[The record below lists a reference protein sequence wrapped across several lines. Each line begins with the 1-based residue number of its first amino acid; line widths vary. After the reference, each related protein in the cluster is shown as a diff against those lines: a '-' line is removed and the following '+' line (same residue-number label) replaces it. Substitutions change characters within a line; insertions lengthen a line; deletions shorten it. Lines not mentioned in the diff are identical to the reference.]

1 MLFAADKYFT
11 KSSLYKV
18 LIINFFIKFI
28 KSFVLVLFELFFSV
42 IISSGLKGG
51 FMKKIQNKLI
61 ELFNRYKHVWI
72 LSYFII
78 YLTWFGYLERT
89 VTTHYHLIHLPI
101 DDYIPFCEYFVIPYI
116 MWFGYVAF
124 GIAFTALHD
133 KKEFYRLCAFLYTGM
148 TVFLVISTLYPNG
161 HNLRPYYFTHHN
173 MFTALC
179 EWLYSTDTPT
189 NLFPSIHVYNSLGI
203 HFAVMHSSYFK
214 DKKHVQHASL
224 VLCVLIILST
234 MFIKQHSVFDVST
247 AFMLAFVMYNVVYIK
262 NWMHLPQKSGSFQ
275 DTANSKV
282 RV

>member
-1 MLFAADKYFT
+1 MFLAADKYYT
-11 KSSLYKV
+11 KSLLYKV

-28 KSFVLVLFELFFSV
+28 NSFVLVLFELFFSV
-42 IISSGLKGG
+42 IISSGLKRW
-51 FMKKIQNKLI
+51 FMKNIQNKLI

-275 DTANSKV
+275 DTANRKV

>member
-1 MLFAADKYFT
+1 MSFLLHIAHHQLTGEILMLKKLWQKYWHILFA
-11 KSSLYKV
+11 LYIPIYLV
-18 LIINFFIKFI
+18 C
-28 KSFVLVLFELFFSV
+28 FVL
-42 IISSGLKGG
+42 
-51 FMKKIQNKLI
+51 
-61 ELFNRYKHVWI
+61 
-72 LSYFII
+72 
-78 YLTWFGYLERT
+78 LESRPVDLGT
-89 VTTHYHLIHLPI
+89 NIHIAL

-275 DTANSKV
+275 DAANRKV

>member
-18 LIINFFIKFI
+18 SIINFFIKFI

-42 IISSGLKGG
+42 IISCGLKGG

-275 DTANSKV
+275 DAANRKV
-282 RV
+282 RI

>member
-11 KSSLYKV
+11 KSLLSKV

-42 IISSGLKGG
+42 IISSGLKSG

-262 NWMHLPQKSGSFQ
+262 NYMHLPQKSGSFQ

>member
-11 KSSLYKV
+11 KSLLSKV

-275 DTANSKV
+275 DAANSKV

>member
-11 KSSLYKV
+11 KSLLSKV

-42 IISSGLKGG
+42 IISSGLK
-51 FMKKIQNKLI
+51 
-61 ELFNRYKHVWI
+61 R
-72 LSYFII
+72 
-78 YLTWFGYLERT
+78 WFYEENT
-89 VTTHYHLIHLPI
+89 EY
-101 DDYIPFCEYFVIPYI
+101 DYIPFCEYFVIPYI

-275 DTANSKV
+275 DAANRKV
-282 RV
+282 RI